1 VIDSKGVA
9 AAPLASNAARGIVQA
24 GFVCGVAFVAASAI
38 NGCVHGQDWRSDL
51 VRTLVIGGSAVLVL
65 AVAGSLGIRV
75 LLRSRLPAE
84 IARGNLA
91 AGVAAGAHYAATGL
105 IVAECFYGDY
115 DARQLGIS
123 VAFFDIAQVTLHVF
137 LMLFRSLTL
146 YAEDQEIIGENV
158 AAALSYAGAML
169 ALAVIV
175 GHAAQGDFAGWEVSL
190 RGYVM
195 ALASALVLY
204 PVRQL
209 VVQTLLLRQPFALRG
224 GALDRLIAQE
234 RNVGVSAVEGV
245 SYLAAAFLLAGI
257 A

>member
-1 VIDSKGVA
+1 VA

-38 NGCVHGQDWRSDL
+38 NGCVHGEDWRSDL

-84 IARGNLA
+84 IARGNVA
-91 AGVAAGAHYAATGL
+91 AGIAAGAHYAATGL
-105 IVAECFYGDY
+105 IVADCFYGD
-115 DARQLGIS
+115 DVQQLGVS
-123 VAFFDIAQVTLHVF
+123 VAFFVIAQVTLHVF
-137 LMLFRSLTL
+137 MMLVRSLTL
-146 YAEDQEIIGENV
+146 YAEDQEIIGDNV

-169 ALAVIV
+169 ALAVII
-175 GHAAQGDFAGWEVSL
+175 GHAAEGDFAGWEVSL
-190 RGYVM
+190 RAYVV

-209 VVQTLLLRQPFALRG
+209 VVQTLMLRQPFALRG
-224 GALDRLIAQE
+224 GALDRLVAQD
-234 RNVGVSAVEGV
+234 RNVGASAVEGV